1 MIKYLASPAPVLL
14 EVSFCEIFSKQSAF
28 ERKYISNAV
37 NFSCLTL
44 VAILKTQNKIN
55 LYKNPFHYAQ
65 RYIHTPHT
73 LVG

>member
-44 VAILKTQNKIN
+44 VAILKTQNK
-55 LYKNPFHYAQ
+55 NPFHYAQ